1 MKEEASSSFGTP
13 DALPPEFAAALQASA
28 ARRGSIGEPALYFSE
43 TSSTNDVAA
52 KLAEHGAPEGT
63 AVIAG
68 AQTAGRG
75 RMGRSWHSP
84 PGAGLYVSIVFR
96 DRRIAPILTLA
107 GGVAVAEGIRASTGL
122 PVEIKW
128 PNDIVVREGRSSAR
142 RLKLAGILA
151 EASSGADGLQ
161 HVILGVGI
169 NVRPAAYPL
178 ELAGVATCIETE
190 LGRPAD
196 LASVLVETLASLHSQ
211 VQRLVSGDTAGVLS
225 RWRALAPLAVGSPVE
240 WDRSS
245 VKGRGTTAG
254 IDDEG
259 ALLVRAG
266 NGTERIVAGAVRWL

>member
-1 MKEEASSSFGTP
+1 MPE
-13 DALPPEFAAALQASA
+13 ALPPEFAAALHASA
-28 ARRGSIGEPALYFSE
+28 RRRGSIGEPTWYFSE

-52 KLAEHGAPEGT
+52 TLAEHGAPEGT
-63 AVIAG
+63 AVIAS

-75 RMGRSWHSP
+75 RMGREWHSP
-84 PGAGLYVSIVFR
+84 PGGGLYVSIVFR
-96 DRRIAPILTLA
+96 DPRLAPMLTLA
-107 GGVAVAEGIRASTGL
+107 GGVAVADGIHASTGL

-128 PNDIVVREGRSSAR
+128 PNDVVVREGGSRSR

-161 HVILGVGI
+161 HVILGFGI
-169 NVRPAAYPL
+169 NVRPAPYPP

-196 LASVLVETLASLHSQ
+196 PAAVLAETLANLHSQ
-211 VQRLVSGDTAGVLS
+211 VERLASGDTAAVLN
-225 RWRALAPLAVGSPVE
+225 RWRALAPLAVGSTVE
-240 WDRSS
+240 WDRASIKS
-245 VKGRGTTAG
+245 RGTTAG

-266 NGTERIVAGAVRWL
+266 DGTERIVSGAVRWL